1 MNIKTLNSFNRMKSI
16 RSFFSMVLLI
26 LLNSCQSQV
35 PEEKINGVSLVA
47 SRNAIIISNI
57 KPILN
62 VNANTVAVMPFA
74 FMENLQSPDLKF
86 IEVSI

>member
-1 MNIKTLNSFNRMKSI
+1 MNFKILKSFSRMNSTGPIFSI
-16 RSFFSMVLLI
+16 VLLI
-26 LLNSCQSQV
+26 LLNSCQAQV

-47 SRNAIIISNI
+47 SREAISISNI

-74 FMENLQSPDLKF
+74 FMENLQSP
-86 IEVSI
+86 I